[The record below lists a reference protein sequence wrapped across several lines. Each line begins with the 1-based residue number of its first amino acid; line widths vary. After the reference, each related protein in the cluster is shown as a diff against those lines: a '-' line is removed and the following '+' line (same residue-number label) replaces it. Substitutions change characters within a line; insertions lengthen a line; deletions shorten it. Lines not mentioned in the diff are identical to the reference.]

1 MNKATFSYFTIL
13 ICGFVVLA
21 FAIPAVF
28 KPAPPSMTVSYQV
41 QDTAG
46 STIVGFA
53 DVRIAADVS
62 QARWQAEITK
72 ALTEIKKAKGEPL
85 PVGSVVIV
93 SVFPTPW
100 KSEAK

>member
-1 MNKATFSYFTIL
+1 MKSLINFCIAFTGGYL
-13 ICGFVVLA
+13 TCG
-21 FAIPAVF
+21 AIIEHNTTQRGT
-28 KPAPPSMTVSYQV
+28 TVSYQV

-72 ALTEIKKAKGEPL
+72 SLTEMKKAKGEPL

-100 KSEAK
+100 KSEAR